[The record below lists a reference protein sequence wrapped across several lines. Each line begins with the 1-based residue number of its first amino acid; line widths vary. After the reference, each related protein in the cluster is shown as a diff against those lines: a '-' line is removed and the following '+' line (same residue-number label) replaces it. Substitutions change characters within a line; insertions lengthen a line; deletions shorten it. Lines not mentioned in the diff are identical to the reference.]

1 MIDKTLQVKI
11 KATEEFIEYW
21 IKLQDLYKQALGE
34 KEKSKV
40 NADVFFSTK
49 DMVNLKFEAWM
60 DVLRFSTKEKFT
72 KGYCFYEIFSLED
85 IFTVSDFK
93 KEKIADAWENSFI
106 FIYGILARAKKKKTR
121 LDNINGFFYNL
132 KKIFNRGGK

>member
-1 MIDKTLQVKI
+1 MIDKILQRNI
-11 KATEEFIEYW
+11 KATEEFKEYW

-34 KEKSKV
+34 NERSKV

-49 DMVNLKFEAWM
+49 DMVNQKFEEWM
-60 DVLRFSTKEKFT
+60 DVLAVPTKERFT

-85 IFTVSDFK
+85 LLAISDSK
-93 KEKIADAWENSFI
+93 RDKIEDAWENSFI
-106 FIYGILARAKKKKTR
+106 FLYGILGRAKKKKIR

-132 KKIFNRGGK
+132 KKRFKRGGK